1 MKVLIITDFYYP
13 HWTGISKS
21 VHYLTQALK
30 SEFVFSVL
38 TVKYDSNLLNEELID
53 DIKIIRKPYLFRF
66 SRARYSLSLLFEMLT
81 MIAKYDVV
89 LINSPCT
96 NVLPVAIITKIFG
109 KKLLIFHQG
118 DLILPKGTINWL
130 IERVFDVMSF
140 VGFSLADK
148 VASYTDDYLINS
160 RLLPF
165 FKKKSHSVLIPLP
178 FFKDQNNKVKKTGLT
193 KKLTEIKKEKV
204 LIGFAGRF
212 VEEKGFDILLEAINI
227 LRRKRDD
234 LHFVFAGATTID
246 YENFFEKN
254 QLTINEVKKSLTF
267 LGLLNDQ
274 ELDEFY
280 SVLDLFVI
288 PSRSECFGLVQAEA
302 VSHHVPVVSSNVSGA
317 RDVVKKTN
325 FGLFFESENPN
336 DLAITLEQAIGKLAQ
351 YQKNYSLIKKY
362 FDYEKA
368 KKQSREFLK
377 G

>member
-30 SEFVFSVL
+30 SEFEFSVL